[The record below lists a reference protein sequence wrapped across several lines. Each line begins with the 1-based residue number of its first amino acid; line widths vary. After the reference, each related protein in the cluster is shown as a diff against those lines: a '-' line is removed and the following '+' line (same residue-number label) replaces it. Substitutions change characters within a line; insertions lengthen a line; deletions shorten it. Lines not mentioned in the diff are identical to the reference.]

1 MLKNYS
7 SLLSK
12 SRASGPRETEDGA
25 RIATIGN
32 VFANILILVFMQKYL
47 NSLIQN
53 NLEKKRWYKL
63 LTWKMKE
70 QDITTDF
77 MDIKRITKEY
87 YKQLYGHKFY
97 NLDEINKFLKST
109 LYQNSH
115 KDNQII
121 CISLYLLK
129 IWINN

>member
-63 LTWKMKE
+63 LIWKMKE
-70 QDITTDF
+70 QDITTDL

-115 KDNQII
+115 KGKQII

>member
-63 LTWKMKE
+63 LIWKMKE
-70 QDITTDF
+70 QDITTDL

-115 KDNQII
+115 KDKQII

>member
-25 RIATIGN
+25 RIATIEN

-63 LTWKMKE
+63 LIWKMKE
-70 QDITTDF
+70 QDITTDL

-115 KDNQII
+115 KDKQII

>member
-115 KDNQII
+115 KDKQII

>member
-1 MLKNYS
+1 
-7 SLLSK
+7 
-12 SRASGPRETEDGA
+12 
-25 RIATIGN
+25 
-32 VFANILILVFMQKYL
+32 
-47 NSLIQN
+47 
-53 NLEKKRWYKL
+53 
-63 LTWKMKE
+63 MKE
-70 QDITTDF
+70 QDITTDL

-115 KDNQII
+115 KDKQII